1 MNTKM
6 SSVLAQGDNTPVV
19 LQVKGTQQF
28 MGKEIPVVLGG
39 FGENQ
44 KVVTDKMVAQIH
56 GITESDVRKAI
67 NRNINRFK
75 ESIDFID
82 FKSTRHEMTSKELL
96 SSLGYSY
103 VAIRNA
109 NNIYL
114 LSERGYAKLI
124 KIMDTDL
131 AWEIHDKLIDEYFHL
146 REATKNNQLKLS
158 KKHELAIKIYD
169 GGSDAIIAHKELVKI
184 EVAEETARLKD
195 GTNKILSA
203 QQVVDMLCVRKLTTT
218 LLHEWFVENGFGELV
233 RFPYE
238 RKRIFQPSQKFIDY
252 VAVKGYSLTGTTVK
266 GNKIKVVYSTEMVDR
281 LLDRHM
287 DSIVQYVKVR
297 SKLD

>member
-1 MNTKM
+1 
-6 SSVLAQGDNTPVV
+6 
-19 LQVKGTQQF
+19 
-28 MGKEIPVVLGG
+28 
-39 FGENQ
+39 
-44 KVVTDKMVAQIH
+44 MVAEIH
-56 GITESDVRKAI
+56 NTTPREIRKSI
-67 NRNINRFK
+67 NRNIKRFK
-75 ESIDFID
+75 ESLDFID
-82 FKSTRHEMTSKELL
+82 LKQPGDEITTLEILDK
-96 SSLGYSY
+96 LGYSKQ
-103 VAIRNA
+103 AITQA
-109 NNIYL
+109 EHIYL

-146 REATKNNQLKLS
+146 REVTKNNQAKLS

-287 DSIVQYVKVR
+287 ASIVQYVKVR
-297 SKLD
+297 SKLA

>member
-1 MNTKM
+1 MKKELSNELTN
-6 SSVLAQGDNTPVV
+6 GDQTPVI
-19 LQVKGTQQF
+19 LQIKGKQQF

-39 FGENQ
+39 FGENC
-44 KVVTDKMVAQIH
+44 KVVSDKTVAEIH
-56 GITESDVRKAI
+56 NTEAREVRRLIKD
-67 NRNINRFK
+67 NLKRFK

-82 FKSTRHEMTSKELL
+82 LKKGVGDTHTLDLTELSYSKQ
-96 SSLGYSY
+96 
-103 VAIRNA
+103 AITQA
-109 NNIYL
+109 EHIYL

-287 DSIVQYVKVR
+287 ASIVQYVKVR

>member
-1 MNTKM
+1 MPKNA
-6 SSVLAQGDNTPVV
+6 L
-19 LQVKGTQQF
+19 VKVQGTQQF

-44 KVVTDKMVAQIH
+44 KVVTDKMVAEIH
-56 GITESDVRKAI
+56 NTTPREIRKSI
-67 NRNINRFK
+67 NRNIKRFK
-75 ESIDFID
+75 ESLDFID
-82 FKSTRHEMTSKELL
+82 LKQPGDEITTLEILDK
-96 SSLGYSY
+96 LGYSKQ
-103 VAIRNA
+103 AITQA
-109 NNIYL
+109 EHIYL

-287 DSIVQYVKVR
+287 ASIVQYVKVR
-297 SKLD
+297 SKLA

>member
-1 MNTKM
+1 MPKNA
-6 SSVLAQGDNTPVV
+6 L
-19 LQVKGTQQF
+19 VKVQGTQQF

-44 KVVTDKMVAQIH
+44 KVVTDKMVAEIH
-56 GITESDVRKAI
+56 NTTPREIRKSI
-67 NRNINRFK
+67 NRNIKRFK
-75 ESIDFID
+75 GSLDFID
-82 FKSTRHEMTSKELL
+82 LKQPGDEITTLEILDK
-96 SSLGYSY
+96 LGYSKQ
-103 VAIRNA
+103 AITQA
-109 NNIYL
+109 EHIYL

-287 DSIVQYVKVR
+287 ASIVQYVKVR
-297 SKLD
+297 SKLA